1 MKSIANL
8 IACLILAV
16 WAIAI
21 ALFSVQN
28 ATPVS
33 LKLLGFES
41 IQMPVGVVLA
51 FSAGIG
57 VMLGAIALPVFTRS
71 NRKLEDAE

>member
-1 MKSIANL
+1 
-8 IACLILAV
+8 
-16 WAIAI
+16 
-21 ALFSVQN
+21 
-28 ATPVS
+28 
-33 LKLLGFES
+33 
-41 IQMPVGVVLA
+41 MPVGVVLA